1 MCIRDRIPGGLSF
14 KPIDSPVGTFQEASS
29 PVNAAKRYDSGMN
42 IPLPENLISF
52 QMYSLRQVP
61 ATPKKIGGFGTQ
73 LPDSGGLRRS
83 SLLLINSS
91 TDLKDFY
98 CKEED
103 KDSDDIPDENTTAKI
118 GRKPIEGGDMDFVLE
133 KGISMTKHS
142 FGDDDPM
149 ILPRDNMIRLPSFS
163 KKFFNK

>member
-1 MCIRDRIPGGLSF
+1 MCIRDR
-14 KPIDSPVGTFQEASS
+14 
-29 PVNAAKRYDSGMN
+29 
-42 IPLPENLISF
+42 
-52 QMYSLRQVP
+52 MYSLRQVP
-61 ATPKKIGGFGTQ
+61 ATPKKIGGFGAQ